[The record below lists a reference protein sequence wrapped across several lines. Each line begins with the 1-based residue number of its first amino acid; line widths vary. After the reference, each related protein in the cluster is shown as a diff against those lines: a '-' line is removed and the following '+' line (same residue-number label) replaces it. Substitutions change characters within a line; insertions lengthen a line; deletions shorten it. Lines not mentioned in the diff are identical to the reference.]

1 MAVTLVKRFQTS
13 DGQQF
18 ESLRLAEK
26 EQIRINADN
35 LIEFK
40 DKTYDDYINKWTD
53 PKSITKFP
61 EFRNL
66 ITQLVSGRVVG
77 DDVQPI
83 MVKLFSKYN
92 RELNSALNDLSHED
106 REDYEESFPER
117 R

>member
-18 ESLRLAEK
+18 TSLRLAEK

-40 DKTYDDYINKWTD
+40 DKTYDDYIQTWTD
-53 PKSITKFP
+53 PKSDLKYP
-61 EFRNL
+61 EFRDL
-66 ITQLVSGRVVG
+66 ITQLISGRVVG

-92 RELNSALNDLSHED
+92 RELNSALNDLSHGA
-106 REDYEESFPER
+106 EEEPPNR